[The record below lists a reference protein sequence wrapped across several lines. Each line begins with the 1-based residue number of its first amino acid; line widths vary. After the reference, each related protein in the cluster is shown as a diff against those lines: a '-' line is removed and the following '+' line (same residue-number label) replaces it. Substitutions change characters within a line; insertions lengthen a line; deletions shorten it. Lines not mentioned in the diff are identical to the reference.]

1 MCTDDEGG
9 DGSEFDRESDS
20 EEEEGEGRGGA
31 EKKPFKVDVHEGKT
45 VFVRSV
51 GSRIIIIVLV
61 IEFNVRKRVH
71 VSTTH
76 TLSAPHT
83 VITLQQSPI
92 GGE

>member
-61 IEFNVRKRVH
+61 TEFNVKKR
-71 VSTTH
+71 
-76 TLSAPHT
+76 
-83 VITLQQSPI
+83 
-92 GGE
+92 